1 MVVCEV
7 SPAGVDPTA
16 RAPAGGLVC
25 VGCQEVDLEAAGPGC
40 LVRVCELVRE
50 KIPPGE
56 RQQES
61 VHTVLLY
68 QVNCNEEV
76 NTGTACL
83 TTTYR

>member
-25 VGCQEVDLEAAGPGC
+25 VGCQEVDLEAAGPGG

-50 KIPPGE
+50 EIPPGE
-56 RQQES
+56 RQEES

-68 QVNCNEEV
+68 QVNCNEEG
-76 NTGTACL
+76 NTGTDTL